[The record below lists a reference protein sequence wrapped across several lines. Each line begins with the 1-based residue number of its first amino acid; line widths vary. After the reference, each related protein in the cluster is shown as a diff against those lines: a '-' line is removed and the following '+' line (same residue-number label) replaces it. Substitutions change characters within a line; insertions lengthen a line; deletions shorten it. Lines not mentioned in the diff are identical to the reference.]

1 METKTASEKKWIGA
15 GMLAAIAASLCCITP
30 VLAVLGGLGGIA
42 STFSWLDPLRPYL
55 IGFTASVLGYAF
67 YNAYKPNKHGDLE
80 CACDPARPAGADE
93 EIPAK
98 KNFLNSKA
106 FLWVVASVSIL
117 MFAFPTYSHIFFP
130 NTNNTIVVVNE
141 SNIIEAKL
149 FIEGMTCTACEESV
163 DYTLRNQEGV
173 LSVVSSYESGIAYVK
188 YDKSKVK
195 PEQLAQAIEDEV
207 GYKVKSYEIKKIND
221 GLENE

>member
-55 IGFTASVLGYAF
+55 IGFTAIVLGYAF
-67 YNAYKPNKHGDLE
+67 YNAYKPKTDSDLE
-80 CACDPARPAGADE
+80 CACEDDE
-93 EIPAK
+93 GPAK
-98 KNFLNSKA
+98 KNLINSKK
-106 FLWVVASVSIL
+106 FLWIVTGVSIL
-117 MFAFPTYSHIFFP
+117 MFAFPSYSHIFFP
-130 NTNNTIVVVNE
+130 DTNNNIAVVNE
-141 SNIIEAKL
+141 SNITEAK
-149 FIEGMTCTACEESV
+149 FYIEGMTCIGCEESV
-163 DYTLRNQEGV
+163 DYTLRKQEGV
-173 LSVVSSYESGIAYVK
+173 LSAVSSYESGIAYVK

-207 GYKVKSYEIKKIND
+207 GYKVKSYEIKKINE

>member
-1 METKTASEKKWIGA
+1 MKQKKSSEKKWIGA

-55 IGFTASVLGYAF
+55 IGFTVIILGYAF
-67 YNAYKPNKHGDLE
+67 YTAYKPKKEGDID
-80 CACDPARPAGADE
+80 CACDEE
-93 EIPAK
+93 EILAK

-106 FLWVVASVSIL
+106 FLWVVAGVGIL
-117 MFAFPTYSHIFFP
+117 MFAFPSYSHIFFP
-130 NTNNTIVVVNE
+130 DTNNTIVVVNE

-149 FIEGMTCTACEESV
+149 FIKGMTCTGCEESV
-163 DYTLRNQEGV
+163 NYTLRNQEGV
-173 LSVVSSYESGIAYVK
+173 LNAVSSYESGIANVK

-207 GYKVKSYEIKKIND
+207 GYKVKSYEIKKLNE

>member
-42 STFSWLDPLRPYL
+42 STFTWLDPLRPYL
-55 IGFTASVLGYAF
+55 IGFTAIALGYAF
-67 YNAYKPNKHGDLE
+67 YNAYKPEKEGDLE
-80 CACDPARPAGADE
+80 CACEDDE
-93 EIPAK
+93 SPAK
-98 KNFLNSKA
+98 KNFINSKA
-106 FLWVVASVSIL
+106 FLWVVTGVSIL
-117 MFAFPTYSHIFFP
+117 MFAFPSYSHIFFP
-130 NTNNTIVVVNE
+130 DTNNTIVVVNE
-141 SNIIEAKL
+141 SNIIEVKL
-149 FIEGMTCTACEESV
+149 FIEGMTCTGCEESV
-163 DYTLRNQEGV
+163 DYTLRKQEGV
-173 LSVVSSYESGIAYVK
+173 LSAVSSYESGIAYVK

-207 GYKVKSYEIKKIND
+207 GYKVKSYEIKKINE